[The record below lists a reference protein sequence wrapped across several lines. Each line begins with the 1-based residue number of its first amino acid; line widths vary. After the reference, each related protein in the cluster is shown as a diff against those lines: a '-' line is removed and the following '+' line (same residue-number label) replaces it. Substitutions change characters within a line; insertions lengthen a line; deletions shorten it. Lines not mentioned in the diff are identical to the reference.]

1 MATKYM
7 VVNNAEDFPGAF
19 AEHFPTG
26 KYFETSEAFEA
37 ASADAINAAVASATE
52 TLVAAHKLD
61 ADALR
66 AERDRAIE
74 ANATADYSAYEGH
87 PDLIVLLKAAK
98 LRPGALPSL
107 CALRIWNGMTT
118 AEAIAADIGTT
129 PLLGDKGGDVATAKV
144 ITSSLQKLERS
155 LISAN
160 IGVAIKVTSIKS
172 SKGNSS
178 VRKIRFT
185 PIEELAFDDDAE
197 NGADADAE
205 NDANAQAA

>member
-1 MATKYM
+1 
-7 VVNNAEDFPGAF
+7 
-19 AEHFPTG
+19 
-26 KYFETSEAFEA
+26 
-37 ASADAINAAVASATE
+37 
-52 TLVAAHKLD
+52 
-61 ADALR
+61 
-66 AERDRAIE
+66 
-74 ANATADYSAYEGH
+74 
-87 PDLIVLLKAAK
+87 
-98 LRPGALPSL
+98 
-107 CALRIWNGMTT
+107 MTT